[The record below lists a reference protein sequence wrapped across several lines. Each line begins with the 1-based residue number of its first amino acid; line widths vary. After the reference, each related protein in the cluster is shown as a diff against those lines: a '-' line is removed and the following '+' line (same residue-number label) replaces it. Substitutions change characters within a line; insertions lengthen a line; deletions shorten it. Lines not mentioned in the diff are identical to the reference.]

1 MYHLRN
7 CKYQRQYEGHFQED
21 VQCTQIFSFN
31 EKKHGGFASL
41 IVIIRTTLIALT
53 ILVVVHVGVDF
64 IGATRLKD
72 CSKLR
77 NRDFDLTIF

>member
-7 CKYQRQYEGHFQED
+7 CKYQRQCEGHFQED

-72 CSKLR
+72 CS
-77 NRDFDLTIF
+77 